1 MVNVSCETKTVSKI
15 VHEEEKLYSINNLT
29 EEDMQVL
36 ISILWRIGGDPCKS
50 YRTITD
56 KIGKSILKHEEL
68 NPRRLDTCDYTSWWK
83 KIHDTIDVNARTIHF
98 KNIKIKN

>member
-15 VHEEEKLYSINNLT
+15 VYEEEKLYSINNLT

-83 KIHDTIDVNARTIHF
+83 KIHDTIERENAVIIF
-98 KNIKIKN
+98 NEYKD